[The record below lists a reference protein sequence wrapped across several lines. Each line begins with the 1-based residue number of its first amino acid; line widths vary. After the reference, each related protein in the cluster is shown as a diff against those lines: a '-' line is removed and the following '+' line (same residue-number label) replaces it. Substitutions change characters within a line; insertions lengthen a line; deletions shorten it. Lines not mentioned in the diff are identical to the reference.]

1 MSNPFEPER
10 VSPFRPRP
18 TDEAGNLVAPGGWC
32 APTPP
37 HAVELPV
44 CPLCEQDIRDGE
56 VTRPTRLGEVHYRC
70 QLQAAQMCAACGKEI
85 IDGGHHRNTMLGTM
99 HSSCHTAMGLDAPE
113 LVLTAAEAQAVGQT
127 FLSALQSAS
136 TIRGGLRFPSPQE
149 RAALENMRQLRDE
162 QFKARVPAVPRVLSK
177 ASTGLHVP
185 NRGETDLHALAAR
198 LSGQPYTWNG
208 GSPFGEG
215 DCSGFMAHAARVA
228 GGTLYAPSTPTRW
241 QRIRH
246 RIRMWRL
253 NLHWMGWL

>member
-10 VSPFRPRP
+10 VSPFRSRP
-18 TDEAGNLVAPGGWC
+18 ALSAPGGWC
-32 APTPP
+32 EP
-37 HAVELPV
+37 HPAVAGEDEAGLFIR
-44 CPLCEQDIRDGE
+44 PLCVQCGE
-56 VTRPTRLGEVHYRC
+56 
-70 QLQAAQMCAACGKEI
+70 EI
-85 IDGGHHRNTMLGTM
+85 IDGGHHRNTMMGQM
-99 HSSCHTAMGLDAPE
+99 HSSCHTAMGADAPE
-113 LVLTAAEAQAVGQT
+113 LVLTAAEAQSVGQT
-127 FLSALQSAS
+127 FLSALTFHA
-136 TIRGGLRFPSPQE
+136 TRGGLRFPSPQE
-149 RAALENMRQLRDE
+149 SAALENMRQLRDE

-177 ASTGLHVP
+177 ASTGLYVP

-215 DCSGFMAHAARVA
+215 DCSGFMEHAARIA

-253 NLHWMGWL
+253 DLHWMGWL